1 MGHTKKSAEH
11 FLPKLASTNKRSSTS
26 TIPFGGELP
35 LPVMY
40 VSWDATALLAKRRA
54 KTARRSSTSTL
65 LSFLAASPG
74 HFLRSVHLI
83 VVADFCVNVH
93 YTGVRFGKKPPVQR

>member
-1 MGHTKKSAEH
+1 M
-11 FLPKLASTNKRSSTS
+11 
-26 TIPFGGELP
+26 PFGGEPPVPVMSAGMP
-35 LPVMY
+35 LPFLPN
-40 VSWDATALLAKRRA
+40 AAR
-54 KTARRSSTSTL
+54 TARRSSTSTL